1 MDARQVEFMTDA
13 VPVIQA
19 TGRLDNSTSAAFEK
33 ELLDRLAQG
42 DKLLV
47 LDFSNLTFISSAG
60 LRTVL
65 LVAKTLKAGG
75 GRLALC
81 ALSKP
86 VKEIFDLTGIG
97 ALIDIFPTYEAAASH
112 LSMQ

>member
-1 MDARQVEFMTDA
+1 MTDA

-19 TGRLDNSTSAAFEK
+19 TGRLDNNTSAAFEK
-33 ELLDRLAQG
+33 DLLERVEQG
-42 DKLLV
+42 GKLLV
-47 LDFSNLTFISSAG
+47 LDFSRLTFISSAG
-60 LRTVL
+60 LRSVL
-65 LVAKTLKAGG
+65 LVAKKLKAGG

-81 ALSKP
+81 SLSKP

-97 ALIDIFPTYEAAASH
+97 ALIDIFPTYEAAAAH

>member
-1 MDARQVEFMTDA
+1 MTDA

-19 TGRLDNSTSAAFEK
+19 TGRLDNNTSAAFEK
-33 ELLDRLAQG
+33 DLLERVEQG
-42 DKLLV
+42 SKLLV
-47 LDFSNLTFISSAG
+47 LDFSRLTFISSAG
-60 LRTVL
+60 LRSVL
-65 LVAKTLKAGG
+65 LVAKKLKAGG

-81 ALSKP
+81 SLSKP

-97 ALIDIFPTYEAAASH
+97 ALIDIFPTYEAAAAH

>member
-1 MDARQVEFMTDA
+1 MTDA
-13 VPVIQA
+13 VPVIHA
-19 TGRLDNSTSAAFEK
+19 TGRLDNNTSAAFEK
-33 ELLDRLAQG
+33 DVLERVEQG
-42 DKLLV
+42 GKLLV
-47 LDFSNLTFISSAG
+47 LDFSRLTFISSAG
-60 LRTVL
+60 LRSVL
-65 LVAKTLKAGG
+65 LVAKRLKSDG

-81 ALSKP
+81 SLSKP